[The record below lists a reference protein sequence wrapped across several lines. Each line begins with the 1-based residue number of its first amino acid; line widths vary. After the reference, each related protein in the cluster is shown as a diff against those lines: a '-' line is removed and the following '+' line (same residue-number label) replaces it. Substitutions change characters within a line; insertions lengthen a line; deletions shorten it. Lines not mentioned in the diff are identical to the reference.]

1 MFSYLCV
8 IFWQVR
14 NTFEQRVQTT
24 IDAQRVSNPNVN
36 VDQIRNSVW
45 NQVVRETILNNQYN
59 NLGLEV
65 TSTELFDIVQGDNPY
80 PAIVNSFKTED
91 GQFNRRGLLQYL
103 KEDKNNDETGGAL
116 ERWLKFEKD
125 LLKERQNNKYNA

>member
-1 MFSYLCV
+1 MIRLDSIRKRSGLILVVVGLALFAFV
-8 IFWQVR
+8 IDPSAFGVDYNSPDALGEVGDVEIEY

-80 PAIVNSFKTED
+80 LSLIHI
-91 GQFNRRGLLQYL
+91 
-103 KEDKNNDETGGAL
+103 
-116 ERWLKFEKD
+116 
-125 LLKERQNNKYNA
+125 